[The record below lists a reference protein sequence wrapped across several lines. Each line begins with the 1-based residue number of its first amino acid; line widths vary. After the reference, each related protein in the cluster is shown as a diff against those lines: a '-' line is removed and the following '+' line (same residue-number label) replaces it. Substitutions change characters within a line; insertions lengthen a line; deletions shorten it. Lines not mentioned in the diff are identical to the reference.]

1 MGRTK
6 SVINKAKEMVEII
19 NPRYDLRYNDIE
31 EIYSIYGGNFDSIY
45 CAFKFGYLQGM
56 KAVKA
61 EMRQ

>member
-1 MGRTK
+1 MGRIEGVITK
-6 SVINKAKEMVEII
+6 TKEMTGRI
-19 NPRYDLRYNDIE
+19 NPRYDLKSKDIE
-31 EIYSIYGGNFDSIY
+31 EIHSTYGGNFDSIC